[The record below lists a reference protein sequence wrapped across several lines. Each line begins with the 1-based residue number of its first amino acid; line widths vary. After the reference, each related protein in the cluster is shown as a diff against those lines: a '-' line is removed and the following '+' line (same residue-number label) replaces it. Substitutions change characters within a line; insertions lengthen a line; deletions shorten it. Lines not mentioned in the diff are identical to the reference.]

1 MAMKVL
7 FVSFLISATGLA
19 ASCGNS
25 TDSSTQTCGPAT
37 GTVERVV
44 DGDTVVLVGGQK
56 VRYLGLDAPETD
68 ACYGSEATAFNSELV
83 LGKEVALEYDVE
95 CRDNYNRLLA
105 HVSINGGSV
114 NMTLLEQGY
123 ACQMVISPNVL
134 YRDVYANAVQIAR
147 AYGRGVWSACDP
159 VPCL

>member
-1 MAMKVL
+1 MKTL
-7 FVSFLISATGLA
+7 LMSFLTCATVIA
-19 ASCGNS
+19 ASCGS
-25 TDSSTQTCGPAT
+25 DSGQAATACGPAT
-37 GTVERVV
+37 GTIERVV

-56 VRYLGLDAPETD
+56 VRYLGIDTPETD
-68 ACYGSEATAFNSELV
+68 ACYGSEATAANRELV

-95 CRDNYNRLLA
+95 CHDNYNRLLA

-123 ACQMVISPNVL
+123 ACQMVISPNLL

-147 AYGRGVWSACDP
+147 AYGRGVWSACAP